1 MKKALSQQ
9 QKELDKAEKRI
20 NELDILFRK
29 LYEDNA
35 LGKLS
40 DERFVFLTSGYEDEK
55 KTLTQRIT
63 ELRKEISTAAERGA
77 DVKRFIALVRRYT
90 AIDELT
96 YENVHEFIDRI
107 LVHELDK
114 ETNTRKI
121 EIFYIFVGKV
131 DSGEKHTENTCY
143 FIQIGADVKSIAI

>member
-55 KTLTQRIT
+55 KL
-63 ELRKEISTAAERGA
+63 
-77 DVKRFIALVRRYT
+77 
-90 AIDELT
+90 
-96 YENVHEFIDRI
+96 
-107 LVHELDK
+107 
-114 ETNTRKI
+114 
-121 EIFYIFVGKV
+121 
-131 DSGEKHTENTCY
+131 
-143 FIQIGADVKSIAI
+143 

>member
-121 EIFYIFVGKV
+121 
-131 DSGEKHTENTCY
+131 DSGEKPTENTCY
-143 FIQIGADVKSIAI
+143 FRQIGADVKSIAI